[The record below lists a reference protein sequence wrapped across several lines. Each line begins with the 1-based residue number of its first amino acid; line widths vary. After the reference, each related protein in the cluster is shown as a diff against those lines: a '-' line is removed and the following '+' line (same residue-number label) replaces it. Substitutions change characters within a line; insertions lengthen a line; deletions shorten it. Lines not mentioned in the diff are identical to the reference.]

1 MNILLVGLPKSGK
14 TTLLKAILNNYPKKT
29 GFFTN
34 EIRENDIRT
43 GFEIET
49 SKWDK
54 RLFASTTFNTPHK
67 VGKYSV
73 NIDTLERILPTI
85 STFPSEDII
94 FIDEIGPMEL
104 LSHTFE
110 NFCMNYLNAPNLC
123 IATSQLS
130 TNDFTKAIHQRSD
143 TVIFE
148 ITSQNRVNKMIDIS
162 QMIDSLYSKVN
173 S

>member
-1 MNILLVGLPKSGK
+1 M
-14 TTLLKAILNNYPKKT
+14 
-29 GFFTN
+29 
-34 EIRENDIRT
+34 
-43 GFEIET
+43 
-49 SKWDK
+49 
-54 RLFASTTFNTPHK
+54 
-67 VGKYSV
+67 

-110 NFCMNYLNAPNLC
+110 HFCMNYLNAPNLC

-148 ITSQNRVNKMIDIS
+148 ITSQNRANKMIEIS